1 MAVENAVG
9 VAVNGDCGLL
19 ILFHRV
25 ALNIHG
31 AIQPKLS
38 LCRESMLF
46 KEVFIPAAVSFHSHH
61 VISIE
66 TLSTL
71 DAWSNCNKRTM
82 QSHLSKCWSHAM
94 RIAN

>member
-1 MAVENAVG
+1 MAVDNEDG
-9 VAVNGDCGLL
+9 VAVNGDCGLM
-19 ILFHRV
+19 ILFHCG

-31 AIQPKLS
+31 AIQPKFS

-46 KEVFIPAAVSFHSHH
+46 KEVFIPAAVSFHSHC
-61 VISIE
+61 VISIK

-71 DAWSNCNKRTM
+71 DAWSHCDKRNM
-82 QSHLSKCWSHAM
+82 QSHLSKCWSRDM

>member
-1 MAVENAVG
+1 MAVDNADG

-19 ILFHRV
+19 ILFHHV

-31 AIQPKLS
+31 AIQP
-38 LCRESMLF
+38 RESMLF
-46 KEVFIPAAVSFHSHH
+46 KEVFIPAAVSFHSRF
-61 VISIE
+61 VISVKS
-66 TLSTL
+66 LSTL
-71 DAWSNCNKRTM
+71 DVWSHCNRRTM

>member
-1 MAVENAVG
+1 MAVDKADG
-9 VAVNGDCGLL
+9 MAVNDDCGLL

-25 ALNIHG
+25 ALNIHS

-46 KEVFIPAAVSFHSHH
+46 KEVFIPAAVSFHSRR
-61 VISIE
+61 VMSIK

-71 DAWSNCNKRTM
+71 DA
-82 QSHLSKCWSHAM
+82 
-94 RIAN
+94 